1 MAAILNVF
9 KHNYRGGAVDDQINP
24 SMCSDQEFDD
34 RDPEQWRSF
43 AELSIRAKRAL
54 VFHILYAADAYD
66 YAISAQA
73 IVDMFNKGFE
83 IDIPVES
90 DLVQTACAI
99 MDNRV
104 DLDIRYQ
111 PYLTNWRAERLGVS
125 TKLIL
130 RYAIWEMLNTQTSP
144 SIVINEA
151 VELAKCYAERD
162 AYKFINGILDELLKT
177 LPSQS
182 ATETAVPQ

>member
-9 KHNYRGGAVDDQINP
+9 KHNYKGGAVDDQINP
-24 SMCSDQEFDD
+24 GMCSEQELDE

-43 AELSIRAKRAL
+43 SELSIRAKRAL
-54 VFHILYAADAYD
+54 IFHILYAADSYD
-66 YAISAQA
+66 YAICAQT

-83 IDIPVES
+83 LDIPLES
-90 DLVQTACAI
+90 DVVQTARTI
-99 MDNRV
+99 IENRIEL
-104 DLDIRYQ
+104 DLKYQ

-125 TKLIL
+125 TKLIM
-130 RYAIWEMLNTQTSP
+130 RYAIWEMLNTPTAP

-151 VELAKCYAERD
+151 VELAKCFAERD

-177 LPSQS
+177 LPSQQ
-182 ATETAVPQ
+182 ATESTVS

>member
-1 MAAILNVF
+1 MAATLNVF
-9 KHNYRGGAVDDQINP
+9 KLNNKGGAVDDQITP
-24 SMCSDQEFDD
+24 GACSDLEIDD
-34 RDPEQWRSF
+34 REPEQWRSF
-43 AELSIRAKRAL
+43 GALSIRAKRSL
-54 VFHILYAADAYD
+54 MFHILYAADSYE
-66 YAISAQA
+66 YTISVQS

-83 IDIPVES
+83 LDIPVES
-90 DLVQTACAI
+90 DLVQTSSAI
-99 MDNRV
+99 IENRAE
-104 DLDIRYQ
+104 LDSRYQ

-130 RYAIWEMLNTQTSP
+130 RYAIWEMINTQTAP

-162 AYKFINGILDELLKT
+162 AYKFINGILDEVLKT

-182 ATETAVPQ
+182 SEQVKAQ